1 MGMAHTAGLGM
12 VGTATTM
19 LTRKATRRAMHNR
32 DGAPR
37 LPRAA
42 RDNTGFGMMLLLAVA
57 AGALLAVA
65 DVLLEQRKTATR
77 A

>member
-1 MGMAHTAGLGM
+1 
-12 VGTATTM
+12 
-19 LTRKATRRAMHNR
+19 
-32 DGAPR
+32 
-37 LPRAA
+37 
-42 RDNTGFGMMLLLAVA
+42 MMLLLAVA